1 MSEVNKKLEAL
12 RNQVVKGAQTI
23 YAKGLVENGEGNVSV
38 RVNKN
43 EILITP
49 SSNRYED
56 LVPEAIVHLDLE
68 GNPINSNS
76 IPSTETKM
84 HLAVYKSRP
93 KVKCVIHNHSSYAT
107 ILSVLRKNIPLIMEQ
122 QIIFLGGEIACSEIT
137 EAHTEEMGPSA
148 LRALGIN
155 NAAILANHGAIT
167 CGKSVEHAVRFA
179 IILEKLSKVYWGA
192 LQAGNPL
199 LVPENNIEEHDKM
212 FNSLFASYPRKM
224 RKKNK

>member
-1 MSEVNKKLEAL
+1 MSELNEKLNEL
-12 RNQVVKGAQTI
+12 RKEVVKGAQAI
-23 YAKGLVENGEGNVSV
+23 HAKGLVENGEGNVSV

-56 LVPEAIVHLDLE
+56 LIPEAIVHLDLE
-68 GNPINSNS
+68 GNPINSKS

-93 KVKCVIHNHSSYAT
+93 KVKCVIHNHSSYVT
-107 ILSVLRKNIPLIMEQ
+107 MLSVLRKNIPVIMEQ
-122 QIIFLGGEIACSEIT
+122 QIIFLGGEITCSEIT

-148 LRALGIN
+148 LKALGLN
-155 NAAILANHGAIT
+155 NAAILANHGAII

-179 IILEKLSKVYWGA
+179 IILEKLAKVYWGA
-192 LQAGNPL
+192 LQVGDPL
-199 LVPENNIEEHDKM
+199 SIPEENIKEHEKM
-212 FNSLFASYPRKM
+212 FNSLFACYPRKM
-224 RKKNK
+224 RKN

>member
-1 MSEVNKKLEAL
+1 MSELNDKLEVL
-12 RNQVVKGAQTI
+12 RKEVVKGAQTI
-23 YAKGLVENGEGNVSV
+23 YAKALVENGEGNVSV

-56 LVPEAIVHLDLE
+56 LTPDAIVHLDLE
-68 GNPINSNS
+68 GNPINSKS

-93 KVKCVIHNHSSYAT
+93 KVKCVIHDHSTHVSM
-107 ILSVLRKNIPLIMEQ
+107 LSIIRKGIPVIMEQ
-122 QIIFLGGEIACSEIT
+122 QIIFLGGKIECSEIT

-148 LRALGIN
+148 LKALGIN
-155 NAAILANHGAIT
+155 NAAILANHGAIV

-179 IILEKLSKVYWGA
+179 VILEKLAKIYWGA
-192 LQAGNPL
+192 LQVGDP
-199 LVPENNIEEHDKM
+199 VPIPEENIEEHEKM
-212 FNSLFASYPRKM
+212 FNRLFACYPRKM
-224 RKKNK
+224 KK

>member
-1 MSEVNKKLEAL
+1 MSELNDKLGEL
-12 RNQVVKGAQTI
+12 RKEVVKGAQTI

-56 LVPEAIVHLDLE
+56 LTPEAIVHLDLD
-68 GNPINSNS
+68 GNPINSKS

-93 KVKCVIHNHSSYAT
+93 KVKCVIHNHSSYVT
-107 ILSVLRKNIPLIMEQ
+107 MLSVLRKNIPVIMEQ
-122 QIIFLGGEIACSEIT
+122 QIIFLGGEIKCSKIT
-137 EAHTEEMGPSA
+137 EAHTEEMGSSA
-148 LRALGIN
+148 LNALNLN
-155 NAAILANHGAIT
+155 NAAILANHGAII

-179 IILEKLSKVYWGA
+179 IILEKLAKVYWGA
-192 LQAGNPL
+192 LQVGEPL
-199 LVPENNIEEHDKM
+199 CIPEENVEEHEKM
-212 FNSLFASYPRKM
+212 FNRLFACYPRKM
-224 RKKNK
+224 RKD

>member
-1 MSEVNKKLEAL
+1 MSELDDKLNKFRK
-12 RNQVVKGAQTI
+12 QVVKGAQTI

-68 GNPINSNS
+68 GNPINSRS

-93 KVKCVIHNHSSYAT
+93 KVKCVIHNHSSYVT
-107 ILSVLRKNIPLIMEQ
+107 MLSVLRKNIPVIMEQ
-122 QIIFLGGEIACSEIT
+122 QIIFLGGEIACSKIT

-148 LRALGIN
+148 LKALDIN
-155 NAAILANHGAIT
+155 NGAILANHGAIV

-179 IILEKLSKVYWGA
+179 IILEKLAKIYWGA
-192 LQAGNPL
+192 LQVGDPL
-199 LVPENNIEEHDKM
+199 SIPEENIKEHEKM

-224 RKKNK
+224 RKK

>member
-1 MSEVNKKLEAL
+1 MSELNEKLMEL
-12 RNQVVKGAQTI
+12 RKEVVKGAQTI

-56 LVPEAIVHLDLE
+56 LVPEAIVHLDLD
-68 GNPINSNS
+68 GNPINSKS

-93 KVKCVIHNHSSYAT
+93 KVKCVIHNHSSYVT
-107 ILSVLRKNIPLIMEQ
+107 MLSVLRKNIPVIMEQ
-122 QIIFLGGEIACSEIT
+122 QIIFLGGEIKCSEIT
-137 EAHTEEMGPSA
+137 EAHTEEMGSSA
-148 LRALGIN
+148 LNALNIN
-155 NAAILANHGAIT
+155 NAAILANHGAII

-179 IILEKLSKVYWGA
+179 IILEKLAKVYWGA
-192 LQAGNPL
+192 LQVGEPL
-199 LVPENNIEEHDKM
+199 CIPEENVIEHEKM
-212 FNSLFASYPRKM
+212 FNRLFACYPRKM
-224 RKKNK
+224 RKD

>member
-1 MSEVNKKLEAL
+1 MSDLNEKLVEL
-12 RNQVVKGAQTI
+12 RNEVVKGAQTI

-56 LVPEAIVHLDLE
+56 LVPEAIVHLDLD
-68 GNPINSNS
+68 GNPIKSKS

-93 KVKCVIHNHSSYAT
+93 KVKCVIHNHSSYVT
-107 ILSVLRKNIPLIMEQ
+107 MLSVLRRNIPVIMEQ
-122 QIIFLGGEIACSEIT
+122 QIIFLGGEIKCSEIT
-137 EAHTEEMGPSA
+137 EAHTEEMGSSA
-148 LRALGIN
+148 LNALNLN
-155 NAAILANHGAIT
+155 NAAILANHGAII

-179 IILEKLSKVYWGA
+179 IILEKLAKVYWGA
-192 LQAGNPL
+192 LQVGEPL
-199 LVPENNIEEHDKM
+199 CIPEENVKEHEKM
-212 FNSLFASYPRKM
+212 FNRLFACYPRKM
-224 RKKNK
+224 RKD